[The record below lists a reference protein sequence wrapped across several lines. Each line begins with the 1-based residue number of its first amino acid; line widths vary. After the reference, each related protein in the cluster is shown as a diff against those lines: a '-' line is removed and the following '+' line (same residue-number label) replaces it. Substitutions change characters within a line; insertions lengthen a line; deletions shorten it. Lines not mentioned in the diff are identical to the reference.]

1 MIFFFWLGVREATE
15 LFIMKKLRKVAI
27 LRHFFEVQALD
38 EAGAWYQIFAQNPAE
53 SLKLDKVTVLRY
65 YFNFFD
71 EILLFFWFF
80 RTI

>member
-1 MIFFFWLGVREATE
+1 
-15 LFIMKKLRKVAI
+15 MKKLRKVAI
-27 LRHFFEVQALD
+27 LRHFLEVKALD
-38 EAGAWYQIFAQNPAE
+38 EAGAGYRIFAQNSAE
-53 SLKLDKVTVLRY
+53 SLNLDKVTVLRY